1 MNKENL
7 SPQPI
12 SQIRQELIEAANQ
25 PQTARLIIPQKQAAM
40 VFSQPQ
46 KEFFQALDE
55 NKLFLLMDQKRNQVE
70 INLLHRTLNYLPESI
85 SDISRLASDENQRGD
100 QIKRWYQEIYGGIQS
115 QNWQQVSK
123 AYNISAQS
131 LSILDKHQIIN
142 LPESFHQF
150 IENIADFQP
159 AKPDQRHKYPQG
171 YISEAKEAQ
180 NYLIKLWNILNR
192 QHPAQTQLLQIQ
204 GLSPDRA
211 LSTLTTEDQYPDF

>member
-1 MNKENL
+1 MNKEKL
-7 SPQPI
+7 SPHPI
-12 SQIRQELIEAANQ
+12 SQIRQELIEAAQQ
-25 PQTARLIIPQKQAAM
+25 PQRTKLVIPQNQAAM
-40 VFSQPQ
+40 IFSQPQ

-55 NKLFLLMDQKRNQVE
+55 NKLFLLLDQKRDKVE
-70 INLLHRTLNYLPESI
+70 VNLLHRTLNYLPESI

-123 AYNISAQS
+123 AYNISSQS
-131 LSILDKHQIIN
+131 LTILDKHQIIN
-142 LPESFHQF
+142 LPESFHDFTQ
-150 IENIADFQP
+150 NIADYQP
-159 AKPDQRHKYPQG
+159 AKPDQQHKYPQG

-180 NYLIKLWNILNR
+180 SYLIKLWNILNK

-211 LSTLTTEDQYPDF
+211 LGTLTTEDQYPDF